1 MASGLELAQQKQLD
15 DVGRPTELI
24 NQLDFQAAAEEAIS
38 ALEATA
44 ISPSDLFATVE
55 EKVTAVT
62 NEVELSDACNID
74 FSPNLISLTSLMMT
88 AISNPT
94 GAALAGL
101 QGLMD
106 GLAIKPPG
114 FNLPSFDLDLDLPSF
129 DLGLDLP
136 DISGFLPDISLPNIS
151 LPSLSFGLSQAG
163 GFDMSSMLSG
173 VAGLLTIPPIGGCG
187 TLLPDIGPGAEL
199 MSGKLPTGLPEG
211 ESGGLANPF
220 KNLGNKQI
228 KEGFDKL
235 GNAVQIVINSGA
247 PAKIAQSAARAQA
260 AAAALGTFEA
270 PGFALGGLLSSDV
283 VPPVYGATKE
293 ALAKIK
299 GEVEDPFFAELING
313 TLGTETPETI
323 LLTLEEKIASRN
335 TQSTTTNVS
344 TGLATSASV

>member
-15 DVGRPTELI
+15 DVGRSTELVDKI
-24 NQLDFQAAAEEAIS
+24 TAQLDASSVIS
-38 ALEATA
+38 ALDPTA
-44 ISPSDLFATVE
+44 LSVSDYVSTVK
-55 EKVTAVT
+55 EKTTAVI
-62 NEVELSDACNID
+62 EQVELSDGCNLD
-74 FSPNLISLTSLMMT
+74 FSPNLISVASLMMS

-94 GAALAGL
+94 GAVLSGL

-106 GLAIKPPG
+106 GLDIKPPG
-114 FNLPSFDLDLDLPSF
+114 FNLPSFDLDI
-129 DLGLDLP
+129 DLP
-136 DISGFLPDISLPNIS
+136 DINLPNIS
-151 LPSLSFGLSQAG
+151 LPSLDFGISLGG
-163 GFDMSSMLSG
+163 GFDMGSMLKG
-173 VAGLLTIPPIGGCG
+173 VSGLLAIPPIGGCG
-187 TLLPDIGPGAEL
+187 TLLPDIGPGAEF
-199 MSGKLPTGLPEG
+199 MTGKLQTGLPEG

-228 KEGFDKL
+228 KQGFDKL
-235 GNAVQIVINSGA
+235 GNAIQIVINSGA

-270 PGFALGGLLSSDV
+270 PGFALGGLLSNDI

-299 GEVEDPFFAELING
+299 GEVEDPVFAELING
-313 TLGTETPETI
+313 TLGTPTPETI